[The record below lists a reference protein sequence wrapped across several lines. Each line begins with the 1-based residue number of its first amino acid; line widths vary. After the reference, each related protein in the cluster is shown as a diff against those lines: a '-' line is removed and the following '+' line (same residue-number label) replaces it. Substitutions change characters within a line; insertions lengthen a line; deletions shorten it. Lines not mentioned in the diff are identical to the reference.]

1 MREARP
7 RCKSPFGEPK
17 EEQVLLEVGESLVCL
32 GNFKVNRPGMLGKG
46 VWGAGVEVHPE
57 SHQEPEV
64 W

>member
-1 MREARP
+1 M
-7 RCKSPFGEPK
+7 
-17 EEQVLLEVGESLVCL
+17 LLEVGESLVCL